1 MKQRASFGGAVQNL
15 NADIVR
21 DLEIAVPPLSV
32 QENIVKIL
40 DRFDKLNN
48 DMSEGLPAE
57 IEARK
62 SNMNT
67 IVILCCRLTIR
78 LVHMLLK

>member
-1 MKQRASFGGAVQNL
+1 MAKLKKEMKQRASFGGAVQNL

-48 DMSEGLPAE
+48 DNVRLSLQSVTLCPV
-57 IEARK
+57 
-62 SNMNT
+62 NT
-67 IVILCCRLTIR
+67 YV
-78 LVHMLLK
+78 